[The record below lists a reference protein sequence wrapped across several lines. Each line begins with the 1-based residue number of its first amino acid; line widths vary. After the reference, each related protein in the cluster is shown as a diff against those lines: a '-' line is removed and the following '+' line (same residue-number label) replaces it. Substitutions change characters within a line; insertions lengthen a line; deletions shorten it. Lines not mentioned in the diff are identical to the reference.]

1 MLNEIVQRAP
11 LYLLAAVRC
20 FALILTLPLFSMQNV
35 SRVAKI
41 ALAGYMAF
49 LIFPSAYGQSWQI
62 AEYHVAKNIF
72 SGAFSLQ
79 YILLLIGEGLIG
91 IIIGFFI
98 SMIFSAFSS
107 AGQFFSY
114 QMGFAASE
122 VYDALAQVENPL
134 MGQYLNLMAMLIF
147 IQVDGFQEL
156 FLGGILRSFE
166 SLNAFSLVFY
176 KDNFITFLLTG
187 LTDLFFDAMMISL
200 PLVGTLFLISV
211 TMGILSKA
219 APQMNLLSEG
229 LPMTIL
235 TSFLILLNLYCILL
249 YHKFVKKA
257 SKSLLQRLQIP
268 LPFVIKNCQI
278 HADFQI

>member
-11 LYLLAAVRC
+11 LFLLVAVRC
-20 FALILTLPLFSMQNV
+20 FALLMTLPLFSMRNV
-35 SRVAKI
+35 PRVAKI

-49 LIFPSAYGQSWQI
+49 IVLPSAYGQSWQL
-62 AEYHVAKNIF
+62 AEYHIAKDIF
-72 SGAFSLQ
+72 SGAFSLH
-79 YILLLIGEGLIG
+79 YIFLLIGEALIG
-91 IIIGFFI
+91 VITGFYI
-98 SMIFSAFSS
+98 SMIFAAFSS

-114 QMGFAASE
+114 QMGFTASE
-122 VYDALAQVENPL
+122 VYDALAQIENPL
-134 MGQYLNLMAMLIF
+134 MGQYLNLLAMLLF

-176 KDNFITFLLTG
+176 KNEFITFLLTG

-229 LPMTIL
+229 LPLTIL
-235 TSFLILLNLYCILL
+235 TSFLILFLL
-249 YHKFVKKA
+249 MPVMCDFFTRSFDIAFFKFEDFLTQVK
-257 SKSLLQRLQIP
+257 RNP
-268 LPFVIKNCQI
+268 L
-278 HADFQI
+278 

>member
-11 LYLLAAVRC
+11 LFLLVAVRC
-20 FALILTLPLFSMQNV
+20 FALLMTLPLFSMRNV
-35 SRVAKI
+35 PRVAKI

-49 LIFPSAYGQSWQI
+49 IVLPSAYGQSWQL
-62 AEYHVAKNIF
+62 AEYHIAKDIF
-72 SGAFSLQ
+72 SGTFSLH
-79 YILLLIGEGLIG
+79 YIFLLIGEGLIG
-91 IIIGFFI
+91 VITGFYI
-98 SMIFSAFSS
+98 SMIFAAFSS

-122 VYDALAQVENPL
+122 VYDALAQIENPL
-134 MGQYLNLMAMLIF
+134 MGQYLNLLAMLLF

-176 KDNFITFLLTG
+176 KNEFITFLLTG

-200 PLVGTLFLISV
+200 PLVGILFLISV

-229 LPMTIL
+229 LPLTIL
-235 TSFLILLNLYCILL
+235 TSFLILFLL
-249 YHKFVKKA
+249 MPVMCDFFTRSFDIAFFKFEDFLSQVK
-257 SKSLLQRLQIP
+257 RNP
-268 LPFVIKNCQI
+268 L
-278 HADFQI
+278 

>member
-11 LYLLAAVRC
+11 LFLLVAVRC
-20 FALILTLPLFSMQNV
+20 FALLMTLPLFSMRNV
-35 SRVAKI
+35 PRVAKI

-49 LIFPSAYGQSWQI
+49 IVLPSAYGQSWQL
-62 AEYHVAKNIF
+62 AEYHIAKDIF
-72 SGAFSLQ
+72 SGAFSLH
-79 YILLLIGEGLIG
+79 YIFLLIGEGLIG
-91 IIIGFFI
+91 VITGFYI
-98 SMIFSAFSS
+98 SMIFAAFSS

-114 QMGFAASE
+114 QMGFTASE
-122 VYDALAQVENPL
+122 VYDALAQIENPL
-134 MGQYLNLMAMLIF
+134 MGQYLNLLAMLLF

-176 KDNFITFLLTG
+176 KNEFITFLLTG

-229 LPMTIL
+229 LPLTIL
-235 TSFLILLNLYCILL
+235 TSFLILFLL
-249 YHKFVKKA
+249 MPVMCDFFTRSFDIAFFKFEDFLSQVK
-257 SKSLLQRLQIP
+257 RNP
-268 LPFVIKNCQI
+268 L
-278 HADFQI
+278 

>member
-11 LYLLAAVRC
+11 LFLLVAVRC
-20 FALILTLPLFSMQNV
+20 FALLMTLPLFSMQNV
-35 SRVAKI
+35 SRIAKI

-49 LIFPSAYGQSWQI
+49 IVLPSAYGQSWQL
-62 AEYHVAKNIF
+62 AEYHIAKDIF
-72 SGAFSLQ
+72 SGAFSLH
-79 YILLLIGEGLIG
+79 YIFLLIGEGLIG
-91 IIIGFFI
+91 VITGFYI
-98 SMIFSAFSS
+98 SMIFAAFSS

-122 VYDALAQVENPL
+122 VYDAFAQIENPL
-134 MGQYLNLMAMLIF
+134 MGQYLNLLAMLLF

-176 KDNFITFLLTG
+176 KNEFITFLLTG

-229 LPMTIL
+229 LPLTIL
-235 TSFLILLNLYCILL
+235 TSFLILFLL
-249 YHKFVKKA
+249 MPVMCDFFTRSFDIAFFKFEDFLTQVK
-257 SKSLLQRLQIP
+257 RNP
-268 LPFVIKNCQI
+268 L
-278 HADFQI
+278 

>member
-49 LIFPSAYGQSWQI
+49 LIFPSAYGQSWQL
-62 AEYHVAKNIF
+62 AEYHVAENIF
-72 SGAFSLQ
+72 SGAFSLH
-79 YILLLIGEGLIG
+79 YVFLLIGEGLIG
-91 IIIGFFI
+91 VIIGFFI

-187 LTDLFFDAMMISL
+187 LTDLFFEFAYSTSKYVTFSITFLDSFVFFIIS
-200 PLVGTLFLISV
+200 
-211 TMGILSKA
+211 
-219 APQMNLLSEG
+219 
-229 LPMTIL
+229 
-235 TSFLILLNLYCILL
+235 
-249 YHKFVKKA
+249 
-257 SKSLLQRLQIP
+257 
-268 LPFVIKNCQI
+268 
-278 HADFQI
+278 

>member
-35 SRVAKI
+35 SRGAKI

-91 IIIGFFI
+91 VIIGFFI

-134 MGQYLNLMAMLIF
+134 MGQYLNLMAMVIF

-235 TSFLILLNLYCILL
+235 TSFLILVLLMPVMCDFFTRSFDIAFFKLENLLTQVTRNQL
-249 YHKFVKKA
+249 
-257 SKSLLQRLQIP
+257 
-268 LPFVIKNCQI
+268 
-278 HADFQI
+278 

>member
-1 MLNEIVQRAP
+1 
-11 LYLLAAVRC
+11 
-20 FALILTLPLFSMQNV
+20 
-35 SRVAKI
+35 
-41 ALAGYMAF
+41 
-49 LIFPSAYGQSWQI
+49 
-62 AEYHVAKNIF
+62 
-72 SGAFSLQ
+72 
-79 YILLLIGEGLIG
+79 
-91 IIIGFFI
+91 
-98 SMIFSAFSS
+98 MIFAAFSS

-122 VYDALAQVENPL
+122 VYDALAQIENPL
-134 MGQYLNLMAMLIF
+134 MGQYLNLLAMLLF

-176 KDNFITFLLTG
+176 KNEFITFLLTG

-229 LPMTIL
+229 LPLTIL
-235 TSFLILLNLYCILL
+235 TSFLILFLL
-249 YHKFVKKA
+249 MPVMCDFFTRSFDIAFFKFEDFLSQVK
-257 SKSLLQRLQIP
+257 RNP
-268 LPFVIKNCQI
+268 L
-278 HADFQI
+278 

>member
-11 LYLLAAVRC
+11 LFLLVAVRC
-20 FALILTLPLFSMQNV
+20 FALLMTLPLFSMQNV
-35 SRVAKI
+35 SRIAKI

-49 LIFPSAYGQSWQI
+49 IVLPSAYGQSWQL
-62 AEYHVAKNIF
+62 AEYHIAKDIF
-72 SGAFSLQ
+72 SGAFSLH
-79 YILLLIGEGLIG
+79 YIFLLIGEGLIG
-91 IIIGFFI
+91 VINGFYI
-98 SMIFSAFSS
+98 SMIFAAFSS

-122 VYDALAQVENPL
+122 VYDALAQIENPL
-134 MGQYLNLMAMLIF
+134 MGQYLNLLAMLLF
-147 IQVDGFQEL
+147 IQIDGFQEL

-176 KDNFITFLLTG
+176 KNEFITFLLTG

-229 LPMTIL
+229 LPLTIL
-235 TSFLILLNLYCILL
+235 TSFLILFLL
-249 YHKFVKKA
+249 MPVMCDFFTRSFDIAFFKFEDFLSQVK
-257 SKSLLQRLQIP
+257 RNP
-268 LPFVIKNCQI
+268 L
-278 HADFQI
+278 

>member
-11 LYLLAAVRC
+11 LFLLVAVRC
-20 FALILTLPLFSMQNV
+20 FALLMTLPLFSMQNV
-35 SRVAKI
+35 SRIAKI

-49 LIFPSAYGQSWQI
+49 IVLPSAYGQSWQL
-62 AEYHVAKNIF
+62 AEYHIAKDIF
-72 SGAFSLQ
+72 SGAFSLH
-79 YILLLIGEGLIG
+79 YIFLLIGEGLIG
-91 IIIGFFI
+91 VITGFYI

-122 VYDALAQVENPL
+122 VYDALAQIENPL
-134 MGQYLNLMAMLIF
+134 MGQYLNLLAMLLF

-176 KDNFITFLLTG
+176 KNEFITFLLTG

-229 LPMTIL
+229 LPLTIL
-235 TSFLILLNLYCILL
+235 TSFLILFLL
-249 YHKFVKKA
+249 MPVMCDFFTRSFDIAFFKFEDFLTQVK
-257 SKSLLQRLQIP
+257 RNP
-268 LPFVIKNCQI
+268 L
-278 HADFQI
+278 